1 MPSKKIS
8 QLTAAGPLVGTE
20 PLPIVQGGVTVKT
33 TVNDVASISGSP
45 IFQPDVITYSG
56 TTAGGIG
63 IDMSDYSPIVFWS
76 RQILAP
82 NLVTIYGTIYMYGVV
97 GNYGDPIL
105 NTISMPLLESV
116 GTLTNENGGNNS
128 SSIHISEWIR
138 LQTINFSSLT
148 TLELNGSVPSY
159 SYSFY
164 ISNCPNLT
172 TLNIGEL
179 QTVPYNFGISQCS
192 SLTTFSIANLT
203 SFDGD
208 FDGTNNALTQVTIDA
223 ILNQLANVVVLANR
237 TVDLSGGTN
246 AAPSVTGA
254 TYVATLISN
263 GCTVLTN

>member
-63 IDMSDYSPIVFWS
+63 MDMSDYSPIVFWS

-82 NLVTIYGTIYMYGVV
+82 NLITMYGTIYMYGE
-97 GNYGDPIL
+97 GGYGDPIL

-116 GTLTNENGGNNS
+116 GTLTNENSGNNTS
-128 SSIHISEWIR
+128 LIYIRGWIR

-148 TLELNGSVPSY
+148 TLELNGSVVSY

-164 ISNCPNLT
+164 ISSCPNLT

-179 QTVPYNFGISQCS
+179 QIVPYNFVISQCS

-208 FDGTNNALTQVTIDA
+208 FDGTNNALTQATVDG
-223 ILNQLANVVVLANR
+223 ILYQLANVVVLANR